1 PMLIVTCAIIIR
13 GRKIL
18 ICQRSSTMNL
28 PLKWEFPGGKV
39 EPGEDEETTI
49 VREISEEL
57 HLNIDV
63 VKRLEPVE
71 HDYPNFRI
79 RLVPFIAKV
88 VGGELLLEEHADARW
103 VTMEDLRGYDWAP
116 ADVPIVEQLKAE
128 DLWN

>member
-1 PMLIVTCAIIIR
+1 MLIVTCAIIIR
-13 GRKIL
+13 ERKIL
-18 ICQRSSTMNL
+18 ICQRSSTMSL

-39 EPGEDEETTI
+39 ERGEDEETTI

-57 HLNIDV
+57 HLDIEV
-63 VKRLEPVE
+63 VKRLDPVE
-71 HDYPNFRI
+71 HNYPNFRI

-103 VTMEDLRGYDWAP
+103 VAKEDLDRYDWAP
-116 ADVPIVEQLKAE
+116 ADMPIVEQLKAE

>member
-1 PMLIVTCAIIIR
+1 
-13 GRKIL
+13 
-18 ICQRSSTMNL
+18 
-28 PLKWEFPGGKV
+28 
-39 EPGEDEETTI
+39 
-49 VREISEEL
+49 
-57 HLNIDV
+57 LNIDV

-103 VTMEDLRGYDWAP
+103 VAMEDLGRYDWAP

-128 DLWN
+128 DICALIIR